1 VEYVVTGRT
10 GDQGIWLMCYAD
22 RFPVTAAAR
31 TAKTGLAFGL
41 VYGLT
46 QDVVGAMRGRRP
58 GYVEFIL
65 RGGKRKT
72 DPIQLEAT

>member
-1 VEYVVTGRT
+1 
-10 GDQGIWLMCYAD
+10 MCYAD

-41 VYGLT
+41 VYGLA
-46 QDVVGAMRGRRP
+46 QDAVGAMRGRQP

-72 DPIQLEAT
+72 NSMQMEVT